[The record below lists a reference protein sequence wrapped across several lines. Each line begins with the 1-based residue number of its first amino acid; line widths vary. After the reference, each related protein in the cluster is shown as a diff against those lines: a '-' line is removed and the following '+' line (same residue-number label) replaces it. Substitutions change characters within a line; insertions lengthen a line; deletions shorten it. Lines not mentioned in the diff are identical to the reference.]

1 MNGFNKPGRRGGA
14 PLGVSPRFMP
24 LLALT
29 VAAGFVA
36 WTGIVRTPVTVF
48 FFVLAG
54 WTITLC
60 LHEFGH
66 AFAAWHGGDRS
77 VAEKGYLTLDP
88 LGYMHPQ
95 LSLILPVIFVAL
107 GGIGLPGGAVYI
119 EYGRIRS
126 KAWESLVSAA
136 GPLATLLCLIVL
148 ALPFMLGLAG
158 QGGGREFWAA
168 LAFLAFLQ
176 VSALV
181 FNLLPIPGF
190 DGFGVIAPW
199 LPRDLSEKAQSMQA
213 PIMLMVFGLFMF
225 APPVS
230 RAFFGIVAQITRVF
244 GVDPLWIALGFRMF
258 RFWT

>member
-1 MNGFNKPGRRGGA
+1 MNGANRRPGLKA
-14 PLGVSPRFMP
+14 PLSISPRFVP

-29 VAAGFVA
+29 AAAGFVA
-36 WTGIVRTPVTVF
+36 WTGLVRTPVTVF
-48 FFVLAG
+48 VFVLAA

-66 AFAAWHGGDRS
+66 ALAAWHGGDRS
-77 VAEKGYLTLDP
+77 VAENGYLTLDP

-148 ALPFMLGLAG
+148 AAPFMLGLPSLF
-158 QGGGREFWAA
+158 GGREFWAA
-168 LAFLAFLQ
+168 LAFLACRAI
-176 VSALV
+176 SARRRS
-181 FNLLPIPGF
+181 PC
-190 DGFGVIAPW
+190 
-199 LPRDLSEKAQSMQA
+199 RRRSC
-213 PIMLMVFGLFMF
+213 
-225 APPVS
+225 
-230 RAFFGIVAQITRVF
+230 
-244 GVDPLWIALGFRMF
+244 
-258 RFWT
+258 